1 MKGRSDGVI
10 SIGEFSKIC
19 GVSTKTL
26 RYYSEIGSIHP
37 EEINEENGYRYY
49 SIKQLKKMLFIN
61 RLKSYQ
67 LSLEEIKTLVMM
79 EEHEQEEKLYGVL
92 RQKKRELQE
101 RMKAYDFTVKQI
113 NHDLLHIKKGVSI
126 MSYLDDIP
134 IKLVE
139 TKQQTILTRRQ
150 LLTGEDYKEGY
161 HHFFQTLYE
170 KIAKEQYTLL
180 GKPMT
185 IYHSAEYDPL
195 GNDTEF
201 AIPIKESV
209 NGTRDFPGGLCAK
222 SVLKGAYNE
231 LSAIYANLLEWVKKE
246 GYELVDS
253 PYEIYITDPNQEQH
267 TEDWLTEV
275 YFPIKKK

>member
-1 MKGRSDGVI
+1 MKRRGDCVL

-26 RYYSEIGSIHP
+26 RYYDEIGLIHP
-37 EEINEENGYRYY
+37 EEINEETGYRYY

-67 LSLEEIKTLVMM
+67 LTLEDIKSLVVM
-79 EEHEQEEKLYGVL
+79 EEHQQEETLYGVL
-92 RQKKRELQE
+92 IQKKRELQK
-101 RMKAYDFTVKQI
+101 RIKAYDYSVKQI
-113 NHDLLHIKKGVSI
+113 NHDLLHIAEGVSI

-139 TKQQTILTRRQ
+139 TKQMTVLTNRQ
-150 LLTGEDYKEGY
+150 LLTGEDYKVGY
-161 HHFFQTLYE
+161 SHFFRVLYE
-170 KIAKEQYTLL
+170 KVAKEQYTLL

-185 IYHSAEYDPL
+185 IYHSAEYDPT

-201 AIPIKESV
+201 AIPIMESAK
-209 NGTRDFPGGLCAK
+209 GTRVFPGGLCAK
-222 SVLKGAYNE
+222 SVLRGAYRE
-231 LSAIYANLLEWVKKE
+231 LSSVYANLIEWVKKE

-253 PYEIYITDPNQEQH
+253 PYEIYLTDPKQEQQ
-267 TEDWLTEV
+267 TEEWLTEV